1 MAEPNLVLDK
11 TAPQFFQRGWNW
23 ALRRLIL
30 LLGLAAD
37 ILAVIFAFYSAYWLR
52 FHFHPL
58 LRLIPPPHGHIA
70 SWSDYSP
77 ILPVV
82 ALIWVAVLFFGV
94 EIHQEPPL
102 PTEDKIV
109 RILSGSFK
117 ATIVVMALSFLS
129 KRYSDSRLL
138 LLMTA
143 PLASLYLAADSAFLN
158 WIRWKILT
166 PLGGQ
171 DKLLVIGEGPLSDSI
186 IKRISRLQ
194 HRQILKK
201 PALSRTAI
209 LDLAR
214 SENVSDVLLVQADL
228 TQEEMASLAEG
239 LESLGAQMRVVP
251 SLLELRM
258 GEVQVDESL
267 GVPTFYF
274 KHGSLSGEN
283 FIIKRVFDIVFSFSV
298 CVLGFIPFAFI
309 ALLIKIDSKGPV
321 LFRQKRYGLYLR
333 VFDALKFRTMVADA
347 ESKLDQ
353 AQEASAAGAFFKV
366 KNDPR
371 VTRVG
376 KFLRRFSLDEF
387 PQFLNVL
394 MGDMSVVG
402 PRPLALRDLDRLKEN
417 FGPAYKK
424 RLSVL
429 PGVTGLWQVSGRSD
443 LSNEQSFA
451 LDTFYIEHWSL
462 GLDIKII
469 LKTIPAVLFG
479 KGAY

>member
-1 MAEPNLVLDK
+1 MAEPNLVLEK
-11 TAPQFFQRGWNW
+11 TASQFFLQSWNW
-23 ALRRLIL
+23 ALRHLLL
-30 LLGLAAD
+30 LLGLAVD
-37 ILAVIFAFYSAYWLR
+37 IFAVAFAFYSAYWLR

-58 LRLIPPPHGHIA
+58 LRLIPPPMGHIS
-70 SWSDYSP
+70 SWSDYSA
-77 ILPVV
+77 IFPVV
-82 ALIWVAVLFFGV
+82 VLIWVAVLFFGV
-94 EIHQEPPL
+94 KIHQEPPL

-143 PLASLYLAADSAFLN
+143 PLASLYLTADSAFLN
-158 WIRWKILT
+158 WVRWRILT
-166 PLGGQ
+166 PLGDK
-171 DKLLVIGEGPLSDSI
+171 DKLLVIGEGALSDL
-186 IKRISRLQ
+186 ISQKIARLR

-201 PALSRTAI
+201 PPLSRMEI

-214 SENVSDVLLVQADL
+214 SENVSDVLLVEADL

-283 FIIKRVFDIVFSFSV
+283 FVIKRIFDILFSASV
-298 CVLGFIPFAFI
+298 CILGFIPFVLI
-309 ALLIKIDSKGPV
+309 AILIKIDSEGPV
-321 LFRQKRYGLYLR
+321 FFRQKRLGLR
-333 VFDALKFRTMVADA
+333 RRFFHAFKFRTMVVNA
-347 ESKLDQ
+347 ELKLD
-353 AQEASAAGAFFKV
+353 EMVAAHPARAFFKI

-402 PRPLALRDLDRLKEN
+402 PRPLPLRDMDKLKED
-417 FGPAYKK
+417 FTSAYKK

-443 LSNEQSFA
+443 LSNEQSVA
-451 LDTFYIEHWSL
+451 LDIFYVEHWSL